1 MNKNRLLVLACL
13 PIFALTCCQ
22 TQNSSKKTDE
32 NVVAFTANDKVQSS
46 FGGLGVEWGT
56 YEDTDK
62 LVEGGWDTIIRH
74 MDHLGASRIRL
85 MTNYDWFCQNFDD
98 KGTKDKN
105 DDTWTYNFANK
116 YAYNMF
122 DILDYCEIN
131 HIDVAFGAWNVIANL
146 SGVDEWG
153 MMEDVTSDIRWAKIS
168 VDFLDFLVN
177 KKGYTCIKW
186 FVNSNE
192 PNYTGIEGRSKNY
205 NNTYEKW
212 EQGVKNVRQGL
223 DSIGL
228 NNIGIVGGDTT
239 GLEGTK
245 EYFFNIAKNIP
256 DKVADY
262 GCHLYLSNI
271 AIDRGELYQRIDE
284 IYSELKQ
291 KDTSLGVSKQAN
303 IWEAGLLDG
312 KTTLDS
318 QSLIHTTNYAVRMVD
333 YTIQC
338 ISAGVNGI
346 VYWDFDDAMHFMYT
360 ENTMTPKEWGMFSS
374 LADAN
379 SKKQELR
386 PWYHSTSLLCHL
398 MEKGNKIYSV
408 VHSGEQPEATFRTL
422 CSVSQ
427 DNKKGGY
434 FAVNTGGKAVT
445 KSFYIE
451 EKIEGDKL
459 YIYYFNENGYRLDE
473 NGYIVPN
480 EVIDG
485 SLNKKLTMEIPSGS
499 AIFVSNE
506 RL

>member
-1 MNKNRLLVLACL
+1 MKNRLIVLACL

-22 TQNSSKKTDE
+22 TQSSSKKNE
-32 NVVAFTANDKVQSS
+32 NEVVFTKEDRIQSS
-46 FGGLGVEWGT
+46 FGGLGVEWGA

-62 LVEGGWDTIIRH
+62 LIEGGWDTITRH
-74 MDHLGASRIRL
+74 MDHLGAARIRL

-98 KGTKDKN
+98 HGTKDNKD

-122 DILDYCEIN
+122 DILDYCEI
-131 HIDVAFGAWNVIANL
+131 HKIDVAFGAWNVIANL
-146 SGVDEWG
+146 SGKDEWG
-153 MMEDVTSDIRWAKIS
+153 MMEDVTSDIRWTKIS
-168 VDFLDFLVN
+168 TDFLDFLVN
-177 KKGYTCIKW
+177 QKGYTCIKW

-212 EQGVKNVRQGL
+212 EQGVKNLRSSF
-223 DSIGL
+223 DSHGL
-228 NNIGIVGGDTT
+228 NNIGIIGGDTT

-256 DKVADY
+256 EKVADY

-271 AIDRGELYQRIDE
+271 AIDRGEIFKRIDE
-284 IYSELKQ
+284 IYTELK
-291 KDTSLGVSKQAN
+291 KSDPSLGVIKQAN
-303 IWEAGLLDG
+303 VWEAGLLDG
-312 KTTLDS
+312 KTSLDS

-338 ISAGVNGI
+338 LAAGVNGI
-346 VYWDFDDAMHFMYT
+346 VYWDFDDGMHFMYT

-386 PWYHSTSLLCHL
+386 PWYHTSSLLCHL
-398 MEKGNKIYSV
+398 MQKGDMIYSTL
-408 VHSGEQPEATFRTL
+408 HSGDEPEATFRSL
-422 CSVSQ
+422 CSISR
-427 DNKKGGY
+427 DYKKGGY
-434 FAVNTGGKAVT
+434 FAVNTGGKAVEKT
-445 KSFYIE
+445 FYIE
-451 EKIEGDKL
+451 EEIEGDEL
-459 YIYYFNENGYRLDE
+459 FIYHFNENNYRLDE

-480 EVIDG
+480 DIIKG
-485 SLNKKLTMEIPSGS
+485 SLNKKLTLNIPSGG
-499 AIFVSNE
+499 AIFVANE